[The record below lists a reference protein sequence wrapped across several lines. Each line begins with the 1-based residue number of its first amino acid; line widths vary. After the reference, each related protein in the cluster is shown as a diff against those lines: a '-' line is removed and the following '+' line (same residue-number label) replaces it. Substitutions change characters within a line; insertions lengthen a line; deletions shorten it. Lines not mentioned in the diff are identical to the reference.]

1 MLSLQQESTQFTV
14 HREQR
19 IAGCVSMHDPKAEM
33 GLLMK
38 NIESV
43 YTASLGEEATAKKWE
58 REKTQLGSGDPPPAQ
73 NFANFLQ
80 E

>member
-43 YTASLGEEATAKKWE
+43 YTASLGEEATE
-58 REKTQLGSGDPPPAQ
+58 EVGSARRRSSGPGTPLRRFRQ
-73 NFANFLQ
+73 FLQ